1 MGKDRYLDSDLK
13 RKQKI
18 VMYTVA
24 YLDTFVYALL
34 LWALI
39 KQYEYFTNI
48 NMLILIFSIG
58 ANISI
63 VASSIIIRNHYTNER
78 PFVKTLISLA
88 IAHVPSV
95 TGLLISIMLLSESI

>member
-1 MGKDRYLDSDLK
+1 MEKDRYLYSDLK

-24 YLDTFVYALL
+24 YVDTLIYAIL
-34 LWALI
+34 LWSVVM
-39 KQYEYFTNI
+39 QYENFTNI
-48 NMLILIFSIG
+48 NMLILIFGIG
-58 ANISI
+58 ALIST

-95 TGLLISIMLLSESI
+95 TGLLLSIILLSDSM